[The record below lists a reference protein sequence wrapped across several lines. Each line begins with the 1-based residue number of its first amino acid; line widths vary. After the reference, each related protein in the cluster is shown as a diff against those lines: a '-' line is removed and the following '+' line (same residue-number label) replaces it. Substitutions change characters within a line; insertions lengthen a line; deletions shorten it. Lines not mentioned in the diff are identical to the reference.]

1 MNYKHI
7 HYFMQVAKL
16 GGVQRA
22 SERLHVTPQTIS
34 GQVQSLEDSLG
45 GALFQRS
52 GRGMVLTEVGRLVL
66 GYAEEIFST
75 GAELEEAVRE
85 RKKRGPR
92 LEFRVGVSDAVP
104 KSIACRLIEPATNHL
119 ELLLRRRD
127 PLLRFLLECVQ
138 RVNAVS

>member
-1 MNYKHI
+1 MSMFMPDLLLHPWSDRANLERPAVHENTKNSPLCFEKTRGPRAVNYKHL

-34 GQVQSLEDSLG
+34 GQVQSLENSLG

-66 GYAEEIFST
+66 GY
-75 GAELEEAVRE
+75 
-85 RKKRGPR
+85 
-92 LEFRVGVSDAVP
+92 
-104 KSIACRLIEPATNHL
+104 
-119 ELLLRRRD
+119 
-127 PLLRFLLECVQ
+127 
-138 RVNAVS
+138 